1 VPPEKSIASVIS
13 ETKEELKSFLQTRA
27 QLFQAE
33 TREKLKAWKMSA
45 MLIGTGALLLL
56 TAWFTFVFAIVALV
70 RSWLGNGDYS
80 WCFGGLIITALFA
93 ILGLGVGFAGYRD
106 IKRAGVKPTRTL
118 RILKQDQE
126 WIQNQTRTA

>member
-1 VPPEKSIASVIS
+1 MPAEKSIASVIS
-13 ETKEELKSFLQTRA
+13 ETKDELKSFLQTRA

-33 TREKLKAWKMSA
+33 AREKLKAWKMSA
-45 MLIGTGALLLL
+45 MLIGAGALLLL

-80 WCFGGLIITALFA
+80 WCFGGLIIGALFA
-93 ILGLGVGFAGYRD
+93 VLGLGVGFAGYQA
-106 IKRAGVKPTRTL
+106 IKKAGVAPKRTL
-118 RILKQDQE
+118 RILKKDQE